1 MVYAIYAL
9 QHVISSDQ
17 LEKWWHFS
25 GKHVYKLGM
34 FMTWHTSKCTRTRRI
49 THKHT
54 VTYCILRPAWR
65 WRSTLRRWR
74 WPLRPQLHF
83 QTLETSRAKSRNSL
97 VEDSDYERWLLNV
110 VLFKAEKL
118 LWEFSSTR
126 SFQSCGVPSSKGVEP
141 PRGWPSRVTNP
152 NGLGLGFV
160 YRNSSL
166 GVLEIY
172 RRSSMSME
180 NSKDQK
186 VKNHPFYK
194 KA

>member
-1 MVYAIYAL
+1 MAIYSEFSH
-9 QHVISSDQ
+9 Q
-17 LEKWWHFS
+17 KWWFS
-25 GKHVYKLGM
+25 IATLNYQRVLYPSTCVTLEI
-34 FMTWHTSKCTRTRRI
+34 HTAS
-49 THKHT
+49 
-54 VTYCILRPAWR
+54 L
-65 WRSTLRRWR
+65 TLAAAS
-74 WPLRPQLHF
+74 PQLHF

-186 VKNHPFYK
+186 IKNHH
-194 KA
+194 